1 MRVAVAG
8 KGGAGKTTISATLA
22 RLAARTGHPA
32 VAIDADSNPNLA
44 IALGIDQRAMISSF
58 LPPSLVNRRQDIDRA
73 LSSTLDEVLAGHA
86 STGPDGVRLLVMGAP
101 DHAEQG
107 CLCSAHATVSA
118 LLADLAGL
126 PDATIV
132 VDLEA
137 SPEHLSRGTARY
149 VDTLILVAE
158 PYYRAL
164 EAVRRL
170 ADLAAELPIPRVA
183 VVVNKVRSPAD
194 SEAIA
199 GFCAR
204 HSLELMAEV
213 PWSDEV
219 VDADRLR
226 MPLLDAAP
234 DGPVVAAIRQLAA
247 ILQPVD
253 VLDDALLAEP
263 LLAGSSERA

>member
-1 MRVAVAG
+1 MRVALAG

-22 RLAARTGHPA
+22 RLAGRAGSA
-32 VAIDADSNPNLA
+32 VVAIDADSNPNLA
-44 IALGIDQRAMISSF
+44 LALGIDQAAMRSSC
-58 LPPSLVNRRQDIDRA
+58 LPPSLVSRRLDDDRA
-73 LSSTLDEVLAGHA
+73 LSSPLDEVLAGHA
-86 STGPDGVRLLVMGAP
+86 TLGPDGVRLLVMGAP

-126 PDATIV
+126 PDATVV

-149 VDTLILVAE
+149 VDTLLLVAE

-183 VVVNKVRSPAD
+183 VVVNKVRSPVD
-194 SEAIA
+194 SEAVA
-199 GFCAR
+199 AFCTR
-204 HSLELMAEV
+204 HGLELLAEV
-213 PWSDEV
+213 PWGDDV
-219 VDADRLR
+219 VGADRER
-226 MPLLDAAP
+226 VPLLDAAP
-234 DGPVVAAIRQLAA
+234 HGPVVRAIE
-247 ILQPVD
+247 
-253 VLDDALLAEP
+253 ALSTA
-263 LLAGSSERA
+263 LAGDDLPEPALVVS

>member
-1 MRVAVAG
+1 MRVALAG

-22 RLAARTGHPA
+22 RLAGRGGAPV

-44 IALGIDQRAMISSF
+44 LALGIDQAAMVSAF
-58 LPPSLVNRRQDIDRA
+58 LPASLVNRRLDVDRA
-73 LSSTLDEVLAGHA
+73 LSCTLDEVLAEHA
-86 STGPDGVRLLVMGAP
+86 TLGPDEVRLLVMGAP

-118 LLADLAGL
+118 LLADLASL
-126 PDATIV
+126 PGAAVV

-149 VDTLILVAE
+149 VDTLLLVAE

-183 VVVNKVRSPAD
+183 VVVNKIRSPAD
-194 SEAIA
+194 SEAVA
-199 GFCAR
+199 AFCTR
-204 HSLELMAEV
+204 HGLELAGEV
-213 PWSDEV
+213 PWGDDV
-219 VDADRLR
+219 VGADRER
-226 MPLLDAAP
+226 VPLLDAAP
-234 DGPVVAAIRQLAA
+234 DGPVVDAIK
-247 ILQPVD
+247 
-253 VLDDALLAEP
+253 ALSNYLSEP
-263 LLAGSSERA
+263 ALTVTLERA